1 MERVYGGKGER
12 KEEEEGEEEE
22 EEEIRA
28 EGRKWGHRK
37 VR

>member
-12 KEEEEGEEEE
+12 KEEEEGEEG